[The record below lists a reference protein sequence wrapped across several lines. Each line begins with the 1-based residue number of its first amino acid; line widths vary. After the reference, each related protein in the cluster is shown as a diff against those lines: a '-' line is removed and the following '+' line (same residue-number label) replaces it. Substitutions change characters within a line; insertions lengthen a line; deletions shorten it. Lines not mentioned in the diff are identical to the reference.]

1 MGQKIDQLV
10 QMANRVNEIVNGVG
24 EIAEQTNL
32 LALNASIEAARQ
44 AKTEEGLRWLPM
56 KSEACR

>member
-1 MGQKIDQLV
+1 
-10 QMANRVNEIVNGVG
+10 MANRVNEIVNGVG